1 VANSVT
7 FYFATATDAG
17 KLSAH
22 DDLTS
27 QSALDHLG
35 FFMNDTWSLGRMT
48 LNGGVRYDRY
58 HGWLPEQIQLPGSL
72 SAWAP
77 QFPDLASRVVA
88 KTFPEQHIYTWNQI
102 APRIGVTFDLTGDGK
117 TVLKGNYGLY
127 WHNPGVGLGANGN
140 ANTTGKSAAYTWT
153 DTNGDKRWQPGEQ
166 GASPTSISLEGTVK
180 VDPNITAPYTHEA
193 SGWVERQLSETMGL
207 RAGVVYKTEDNL
219 WATYQPGRPI
229 SAYTVPFSFTDIG
242 VDGRPGTGD
251 ERVLPMLGFPNATA
265 AAFPTDSVVMNL
277 PQFSRFTTYEVSM
290 NKRYGNKWSGQAGYG
305 FTQLHDFANGYPQ
318 NPNQPGVTDRTIWN
332 FKAAASYDAAYGI
345 RISPVLRHQS
355 GVNFARTIAVTGPAS
370 CACTATSTNY
380 ADAADANREDNIWVF
395 DVRAERSFNLTSRM
409 RIRAYFDAF
418 NLANSHASE
427 TISRA
432 TGLSYLKPSAILA
445 PRTARVGFRFIF

>member
-1 VANSVT
+1 
-7 FYFATATDAG
+7 
-17 KLSAH
+17 L
-22 DDLTS
+22 
-27 QSALDHLG
+27 
-35 FFMNDTWSLGRMT
+35 
-48 LNGGVRYDRY
+48 
-58 HGWLPEQIQLPGSL
+58 
-72 SAWAP
+72 
-77 QFPDLASRVVA
+77 
-88 KTFPEQHIYTWNQI
+88 
-102 APRIGVTFDLTGDGK
+102 
-117 TVLKGNYGLY
+117 
-127 WHNPGVGLGANGN
+127 
-140 ANTTGKSAAYTWT
+140 
-153 DTNGDKRWQPGEQ
+153 
-166 GASPTSISLEGTVK
+166 
-180 VDPNITAPYTHEA
+180 
-193 SGWVERQLSETMGL
+193 
-207 RAGVVYKTEDNL
+207 
-219 WATYQPGRPI
+219 
-229 SAYTVPFSFTDIG
+229 
-242 VDGRPGTGD
+242 
-251 ERVLPMLGFPNATA
+251 LGFPTANA